1 MANKQKLTDFSL
13 DSTAYTAFDA
23 VTLKSLI
30 KSRLDKTS
38 TFTDQNYEGSNL
50 SSMIDIIAYSYH
62 VLLFYLN
69 QTANESMFTEAE
81 LYENM
86 NRIVKS
92 LDYKPVGM
100 QTSTVPFSTQAPAG
114 ITQGNYTI
122 PRYSFIDAGGTF
134 YSFKEDVTFTKSVA
148 SAETLKDFADKN
160 LLYEGKFLEY
170 PQVTAIGE
178 EFETVTMIPG
188 DDTLIDHFSIN
199 VYVRDAATRIWS
211 QWNQTSSL
219 FLEGPSTAAFEARL
233 NENKRYEIK
242 FGNDITGKKLSLGD
256 TVAIYYLNSTGTVG
270 QVGPGTIDG
279 SALLR
284 YNTVQFVKIF
294 SDIEDANI
302 TYATNSQCA
311 ELAFSNK
318 YSSSDFFEGE
328 TVADIKTRA
337 PNVFSAQHRLVTK
350 TDYESHILQNFS
362 NVVDHT
368 AAVNNWDYLDG
379 QFKYLTETL
388 KLDSAKIDANTIY
401 NQVLFADSCDFNNI
415 YIYVIPKTKRDSSNI
430 IRANYLSSAQKTAI
444 INSIRPIKTVTTE
457 TVVIDPIYMA
467 VDVGVYG
474 ASETAITSLKD
485 KTKLRLIREVNSTKS
500 FDSIKNSA
508 HSIIKTYF
516 TGFGLGGVIDITTLT
531 NSLLDIDG
539 VKEIKTVRTDTSTI
553 ADGLSLLVWNPIYP
567 ELDVKTTGSNVTVP
581 VYQSPY
587 LNDPTGFLNKIEVV
601 SESTSTGLVE
611 Y

>member
-1 MANKQKLTDFSL
+1 MANKQQLTDFSL

-30 KSRLDKTS
+30 KSRLDRTS

-92 LDYKPVGM
+92 LDYKPVGT
-100 QTSTVPFSTQAPAG
+100 QTSTLPFLTQATAT
-114 ITQGNYTI
+114 IAQGSYTI
-122 PRYSFIDAGGTF
+122 PRYSFINAGGVF
-134 YSFKEDVTFTKSVA
+134 YSFREDVTFTKTVDNT
-148 SAETLKDFADKN
+148 EKLEDFANKN

-170 PQVTAIGE
+170 PLVTAIGE

-188 DDTLIDHFSIN
+188 DDAIIDHFSIN
-199 VYVRDAATRIWS
+199 VYVRDATTRTWS
-211 QWNQTSSL
+211 QWNQVSSL
-219 FLEGPSTAAFEARL
+219 FLEGPSVQAFEARL

-256 TVAIYYLNSTGTVG
+256 TVAIYYLNSTGAVG
-270 QVGPGTIDG
+270 QVGPGTINN
-279 SALLR
+279 SALLK

-294 SDIEDANI
+294 SNIQDDNI
-302 TYATNSQCA
+302 TYATDSHCA

-318 YSSSDFFEGE
+318 NSSSNFFEGE

-350 TDYESHILQNFS
+350 PDYEGHILQNFS
-362 NVVDHT
+362 NVVAHT
-368 AAVNNWDYLDG
+368 AVVNNWDYLDG
-379 QFKYLTETL
+379 HFKYLTETL

-415 YIYVIPKTKRDSSNI
+415 YIYVIPKVERDSSNI
-430 IRANYLSSAQKTAI
+430 IRANYLSSAQKTAV

-467 VDVGVYG
+467 VDIGVYG
-474 ASETAITSLKD
+474 VSETAVTSLKD
-485 KTKLRLIREVNSTKS
+485 NTKLQLVREINSTKS

-508 HSIIKTYF
+508 YSIIKAYF
-516 TGFGLGGVIDITTLT
+516 TDFGLGGTIDITTLT
-531 NSLLDIDG
+531 NSLLDIEG
-539 VKEIKTVRTDTSTI
+539 VKEIKTTRTDTSTSV
-553 ADGLSLLVWNPIYP
+553 DGLSLLVWNPIYP
-567 ELDVKTTGSNVTVP
+567 ELDIKTIGSNIAVP

-587 LNDPTGFLNKIEVV
+587 LNDSTTFLNKIEVI